1 MKKIY
6 ITVFKIFL
14 LMIVI
19 QGEVASN
26 EKIKIGLIVPL
37 SGEYSYIGKS
47 ILKSTRMALNKIDDQ
62 RITIIPK
69 DTRAIIQLM
78 KDLNLDY
85 NFFKTMDAD
94 NKKIK
99 TTVFSG
105 MRHESTDPIS

>member
-6 ITVFKIFL
+6 ITIFKIFL

-37 SGEYSYIGKS
+37 SGEYSHIGKS
-47 ILKSTRMALNKIDDQ
+47 ILKSTRMALDKIDDQ

-69 DTRAIIQLM
+69 DTRANPIDTLRVSNELNNMGVNIIIGPVFNESN
-78 KDLNLDY
+78 KYLD
-85 NFFKTMDAD
+85 
-94 NKKIK
+94 
-99 TTVFSG
+99 
-105 MRHESTDPIS
+105 